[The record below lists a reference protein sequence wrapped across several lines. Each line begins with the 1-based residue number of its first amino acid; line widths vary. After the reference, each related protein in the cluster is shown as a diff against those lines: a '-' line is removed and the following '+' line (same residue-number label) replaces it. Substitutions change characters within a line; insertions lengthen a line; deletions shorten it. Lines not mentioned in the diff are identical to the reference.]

1 VKKLLI
7 LFPFL
12 ANAQIL
18 SPVQQKL
25 LDKDLSSAI
34 VSGDKLKDSWINPI
48 NLQYRYN
55 RSNQTDPITK
65 TTNQFSISINQ
76 PIFKSGAILASIKYA
91 KFLKDENIE
100 KIELQKR
107 EIIKQV
113 YEILFNIHKIDIA
126 IKKQKLL
133 IQNGKIDIDRK
144 KEQFLS
150 GVVDSSF
157 LDNAMLNKNNL
168 ELVLQDLISQKKEL
182 INNFKTFS
190 DLDYKTIKLPDLKLI
205 SKEEYLKNINI
216 KIAQKDIKVK
226 KTLKYMNI
234 GDNLVSVNLVANYN
248 YLKTGYSQQTPIY
261 KDNDNNF
268 YNIGFTITL
277 PLNINSFKNVEEAKI
292 NYLKSILNYK
302 NIVINETQKYKS
314 KISKI
319 ESIDNKIKVY
329 QNSLKTYIS
338 LIQNT
343 KDNIKAGINTI
354 LDLETLQNSKNINEL
369 NIENLKIDKNIELLN
384 LYYLVRE
391 VK

>member
-1 VKKLLI
+1 MKKLLI
-7 LFPFL
+7 LLPFL

-55 RSNQTDPITK
+55 RSNQTDPITQ

-182 INNFKTFS
+182 INNLKTFS